1 MAMKARVHVSL
12 KPSVLDPQGQ
22 TISSAL
28 NGLGYKAVQSVR
40 QGKYF
45 DIDLEDSLGEAEA
58 REQLE
63 KIAHEVLANPVIEEY
78 WVELFA

>member
-22 TISSAL
+22 TISAAL
-28 NGLGYKAVQSVR
+28 NSLGYRSVQSVR

-45 DIDLEDSLGEAEA
+45 DLELDDSLGEAEA

-78 WVELFA
+78 WVELLS

>member
-22 TISSAL
+22 TISAAL
-28 NGLGYKAVQSVR
+28 NSLGYRSIQSVR

-45 DIDLEDSLGEAEA
+45 DLELEDSLGEAKA

-78 WVELFA
+78 WVELLS

>member
-1 MAMKARVHVSL
+1 MKARVHVSL

-22 TISSAL
+22 TISAAL
-28 NGLGYKAVQSVR
+28 NSLGYRSVQSVR

-45 DIDLEDSLGEAEA
+45 DLELDDSLGEAEA

-78 WVELFA
+78 WVELLS